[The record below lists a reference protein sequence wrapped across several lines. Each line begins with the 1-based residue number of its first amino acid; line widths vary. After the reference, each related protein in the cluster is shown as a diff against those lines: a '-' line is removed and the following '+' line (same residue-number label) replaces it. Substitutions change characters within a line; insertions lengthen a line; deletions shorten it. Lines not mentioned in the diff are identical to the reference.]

1 MTQENYERAKLIAR
15 KLRDMNLALD
25 AMKSPK
31 DVTLTIDWLRH
42 KDDVLPYKVEVV
54 LCDVD
59 FNNLIREYLTNRIAE
74 LEKEFEGL

>member
-25 AMKSPK
+25 AMKSQE
-31 DVTLTIDWLRH
+31 DVTLTINWFRYKSDA
-42 KDDVLPYKVEVV
+42 LPCKVV

-59 FNNLIREYLTNRIAE
+59 LNNLIREYLTNRIAE
-74 LEKEFEGL
+74 LEKGFEEL